1 MQLCNCSLP
10 CCFSARWCHRL
21 SRQGWEGDLGRW
33 WRSVCVCVY
42 GRGGECFCQIASLS
56 CSDRHFQPS
65 HACFCPSSPLP
76 ACCRAGEGSAAQTV
90 RSSGVEWVGG
100 SGSVGGNEKANRQP
114 SCSLA
119 LKLFLHHATQI
130 FAQDDAFLLLA
141 ALRPPAARCNSLS
154 FSFDLWP
161 PANL

>member
-33 WRSVCVCVY
+33 WRSVCVCMCVY

-65 HACFCPSSPLP
+65 HACFLPTSRLLSSRRGI
-76 ACCRAGEGSAAQTV
+76 CCSNSEVFRGGV
-90 RSSGVEWVGG
+90 SGWVGG
-100 SGSVGGNEKANRQP
+100 CWRERKGKS
-114 SCSLA
+114 
-119 LKLFLHHATQI
+119 TT
-130 FAQDDAFLLLA
+130 LLLS
-141 ALRPPAARCNSLS
+141 RSETFSSTRDTNICPGWCVSAARCSPASCCSL
-154 FSFDLWP
+154 
-161 PANL
+161 